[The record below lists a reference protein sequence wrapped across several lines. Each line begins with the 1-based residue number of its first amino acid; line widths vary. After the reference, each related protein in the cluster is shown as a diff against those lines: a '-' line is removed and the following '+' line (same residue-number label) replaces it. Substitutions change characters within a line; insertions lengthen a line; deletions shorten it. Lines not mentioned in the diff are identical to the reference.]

1 MKKLALIAFACA
13 LATAS
18 SFAQKTYTYESVPN
32 DPINARIYTLDNGLK
47 VYMSVDK
54 NEPMIKATLATKA
67 GSKLDPAEST
77 GLAHYFEHLMF
88 KGTKQF
94 GTKNYAAEEPLLDA
108 IERLFEEYR
117 QIDEKQTAQR
127 NRIFKRIDSLS
138 QIASQYVISNEY
150 DKLMSAIGSKGTN
163 AGTWIDG
170 TNYYEKVP
178 SNQFENYLIIQAD
191 RFQNPV
197 LRTFHTE
204 LETVYEEKKMTMA
217 RDGSRVYEAL
227 WQGLFPN
234 HPYGTQT
241 TIGTQ
246 QHLRN
251 PSITHIKNFFNTY
264 YVPNNM
270 AFILAGD
277 FDPDEAIALID
288 KYFGKMKASPLPEF
302 KFTPEPPITQP
313 VVKEVVGKET
323 EHVILAWRF
332 GNPKSA
338 EIPVMTLAEM
348 ILTNGHVGLV
358 DLNVNLKQLVRSA
371 GSSPTTLHDYSY
383 MMMYGVPKKGQTL
396 EEVRDILL
404 NQIDSLQQ
412 GKFPDWLLEA
422 CINDMRVRQVKR
434 YETVEG
440 RAGEMENAFNLNL
453 PWKDV
458 VDELDE
464 LSKITKEQII
474 DFAKKHLRRDNYV
487 IVYKRKG
494 AYKPEKVKKPKV
506 TPIKI
511 NRKDKSDFVKMI
523 EDVKVSDIQPVFID
537 IKKDLTTT
545 QAKNNTVVYYTKNT
559 ENELFTLN
567 YVFDYGAYHDKYMNY
582 AAAYMEYL
590 GTDRY
595 TPEQVKQ
602 EFYKLGC
609 TYDMSAGSDRSYVTI
624 SGLSQNMEKAMFL
637 FEEVVNNLKPNKEA
651 LTNLVSDVMKS
662 REDAK
667 DNQNA
672 VFGQLVTYGIYGDK
686 SPYKATFISEK
697 ELNAM
702 TPEFLIGKIQNW
714 MKYKQFAIYYGPH
727 SQQEVVASINKT
739 HNLDNLKDVP
749 PPIFFKEDVPKKT
762 RIYLAHYD
770 DPGEQIWYYALSFG
784 GYYQPELSPK
794 ISMYNAYFG
803 GGMSSIVFQEMR
815 EARALAYSASSRYM
829 SPGQKEERYSNYNYI
844 ACGIDKMQEAI
855 EAFDSLTT
863 YMPENEDAFKT
874 AQKSTLSNIRTARIH
889 KRNIVWTYL
898 SWQRLGIT
906 EDPRKNTYA
915 AIPSVTLEDIKKFQ
929 KEYVT
934 GKPQTIMILGDT
946 KEIDINYLKTLGTVK
961 ILKLKDIFLY

>member
-94 GTKNYAAEEPLLDA
+94 GTKNYAAEEPLLNE

-150 DKLMSAIGSKGTN
+150 DKLMSVIGSKGTN
-163 AGTWIDG
+163 AATWIDF

-178 SNQFENYLIIQAD
+178 SNQFENYLIVQAD

-204 LETVYEEKKMTMA
+204 LETIYEEKNMSMA
-217 RDGSRVYEAL
+217 KDGRRVHEVL
-227 WQGLFPN
+227 FQGLFPN

-251 PSITHIKNFFNTY
+251 PSITNIKNFFNTY

-277 FDPDEAIALID
+277 LDPDATIALID
-288 KYFGKMKASPLPEF
+288 KYFGQMKASPLPEF
-302 KFTPEPPITQP
+302 KFTPESPITQP

-323 EHVILAWRF
+323 EYVMLAWRF

-338 EIPVMTLAEM
+338 EIPILTLAEM
-348 ILTNGHVGLV
+348 ILTNGSVGLV
-358 DLNVNLKQLVRSA
+358 DLNVNLKQLVREA
-371 GSSPTTLHDYSY
+371 GTDVSTLHDYSY
-383 MMMYGVPKKGQTL
+383 MDMYGVPKKGQTL
-396 EEVRDILL
+396 DEVRDILL

-412 GKFPDWLLEA
+412 GKFADWLLEA
-422 CINDMRVRQVKR
+422 CINDLRVRQIKR
-434 YETVEG
+434 YESTNG
-440 RAGEMENAFNLNL
+440 RSGAMEQAFYLDV

-458 VDELDE
+458 VSELDD
-464 LSKITKEQII
+464 LSKITKEQIV
-474 DFAKKHLRRDNYV
+474 DFAKKHLRKDNYV

-494 AYKPEKVKKPKV
+494 AYKPEKIKKPKV

-523 EDVKVSDIQPVFID
+523 EDVKVSEIQPVFID

-545 QAKNNTVVYYTKNT
+545 QAKSNTLVYYTKNT

-567 YVFDYGAYHDKYMNY
+567 YVFDYGAYHDKYMNL

-590 GTDRY
+590 GTDKY
-595 TPEQVKQ
+595 TPEQIKQ

-609 TYDMSAGSDRSYVTI
+609 TYSMSAGADRSFVTI
-624 SGLSQNMEKAMFL
+624 SGLSQNMDKAMVL
-637 FEEVVNNLKPNKEA
+637 FEEIVNNLKPNKEA
-651 LTNLVSDVMKS
+651 LTNLVNDIMKG

-667 DNQNA
+667 DNQNSI
-672 VFGQLVTYGIYGDK
+672 FSHLITYGIYGEK
-686 SPYKATFISEK
+686 SPLKAMFISEK
-697 ELNAM
+697 ELNAI

-714 MKYKQFAIYYGPH
+714 LKYKQFSIYYGPH

-770 DPGEQIWYYALSFG
+770 DPGQQIWYYAVSFG

-803 GGMSSIVFQEMR
+803 GGMSSIVFQELR
-815 EARALAYSASSRYM
+815 EARALAYSASSGYQT
-829 SPGQKEERYSNYNYI
+829 PGQKENRYANFNYI
-844 ACGIDKMQEAI
+844 MCGIDKMQEAI

-874 AQKSTLSNIRTARIH
+874 AKESTLSNFRTARTH

-906 EDPRKNTYA
+906 EDPRKSTYA
-915 AIPSVTLEDIKKFQ
+915 ALPSVTLADIKKFQ

-946 KEIDINYLKTLGTVK
+946 KEININYLKTLGTVK